1 MIDCKC
7 GNSLRCELLAPAGSY
22 ETMLVAF
29 NAGADAVYVGGQK
42 FGARA
47 FAGNFNEEELVRA
60 INYAHMFDKK
70 LYLTVNTLIKEEE
83 FSQLYDYIKP
93 YYEAGLDAVIVQD
106 IGVLKFIEGN
116 FTDLPIHCSTQ
127 MTITGEEFGKVLAE
141 NKSVTRIVT
150 PRELNLAEIKKMYT
164 VTGLEIESFVHGAL
178 CYCYSG
184 QCLLSSIIGAR
195 SGNRGRCAQ
204 PCRLTFSN
212 AEQKVDNKHL
222 LSPKDLCTL
231 EILPEIIETG
241 VYSLK
246 IEGRMKKPEYVAS
259 VVAIYRKYID
269 RYLKNGKKN
278 YKVIQEDID
287 TLKDIYNR
295 GGFTDGFYKRQN
307 GSEMMTINRPNH
319 CGVKVGNVL
328 DINQNIIKIQTVRD
342 IKKGDILEIDSD
354 TEFFAPYDIRK
365 GEIFDYKFKQKI
377 RFGNV
382 KEVIRTRNEALINTL
397 LNNYM
402 YDEKGKIRLL
412 KRRVNIDIIILKDK
426 NIEAAMWDNIFSV
439 TTNGNVPL
447 EAKNKPITKDFVVKQ
462 LGKLGETCFAADSI
476 NVQLDEGLF
485 VTVSELNEIR
495 RSLVELLTKEI
506 KETYRRYVD
515 NRVNKDN
522 GLNIADSLNKD
533 NSLNTNTAYKT
544 IEKSYSDFSNNITVL
559 VSDMKQFE
567 KVISIY
573 RGNRIYLEYAQ
584 FSLEEIASAVKM
596 GNEKNVEIFI
606 ALPYILRANAK
617 AMLEKEIDALREIEP
632 SGYLFRNLESFFY
645 LKNKGINI
653 KKVIFDSNIYAFNNE
668 TIKYYKS
675 IGADIITASYETN
688 GNEFKLL
695 DKSFMEINV
704 YGYFPVML
712 TAGCV
717 RKTMNKCLKTLLSA
731 DEACKLKSKDTT
743 IVDRKSSSFTVRTV
757 CRYCYNIIYNSVPI
771 GLFQNIDELEAL
783 GFCGYRISFTTE
795 SPEEIENILLNYKNL
810 KSNYTKGHFKRGV
823 E

>member
-106 IGVLKFIEGN
+106 IGVLKFIAGN

-412 KRRVNIDIIILKDK
+412 KRRVNIDITILKDK
-426 NIEAAMWDNIFSV
+426 NIEVAMWDNIFSV

>member
-47 FAGNFNEEELVRA
+47 FAGNFNEEELVKA
-60 INYAHMFDKK
+60 ISYAHMFDKK

-106 IGVLKFIEGN
+106 IGVLKFIAGN

-164 VTGLEIESFVHGAL
+164 VIGLEIESFVHGAL

-412 KRRVNIDIIILKDK
+412 KRRVNIDITILKDK
-426 NIEAAMWDNIFSV
+426 NIEAAMWDNSFSV

-495 RSLVELLTKEI
+495 RSLVELFTEEI

-533 NSLNTNTAYKT
+533 NSLNTNIAYKT

-567 KVISIY
+567 TVISIY

-596 GNEKNVEIFI
+596 GSEKNVEVFI

-617 AMLEKEIDALREIEP
+617 AMLEKEIDTLREIEP

-695 DKSFMEINV
+695 DRSFMEINV

>member
-47 FAGNFNEEELVRA
+47 FAGNFNEEELVKA

-106 IGVLKFIEGN
+106 IGVLEFIASKFSN
-116 FTDLPIHCSTQ
+116 LPIHCSTQ
-127 MTITGEEFGKVLAE
+127 MTITGEEFGEVLAK

-164 VTGLEIESFVHGAL
+164 ATGLEIESFVHGAL

-212 AEQKVDNKHL
+212 AEKKVANKHL

-231 EILPEIIETG
+231 EILPEIIEAG

-278 YKVIQEDID
+278 YKVTQEDID

-319 CGVKVGNVL
+319 CGVKVGNIL

-365 GEIFDYKFKQKI
+365 GDIFDYKFKQKI
-377 RFGNV
+377 RLGNV

-402 YDEKGKIRLL
+402 YDEKGKIRFL
-412 KRRVNIDIIILKDK
+412 KRRVNIDITILKDK
-426 NIEAAMWDNIFSV
+426 NIEATMWDNGFSV

-495 RSLVELLTKEI
+495 RSLVELFTEEI
-506 KETYRRYVD
+506 KETYRRYAD

-533 NSLNTNTAYKT
+533 NSLNTNIAYKT
-544 IEKSYSDFSNNITVL
+544 IEKSYGDFSNNITVL

-567 KVISIY
+567 TVISIY

-584 FSLEEIASAVKM
+584 FSLEEIANAVKT
-596 GNEKNVEIFI
+596 GNEKNVEVFI

-617 AMLEKEIDALREIEP
+617 AMLEKEIEDLREIDP

-695 DKSFMEINV
+695 DRSFMEINV

-717 RKTMNKCLKTLLSA
+717 RKTMNKCLKTLLSP

>member
-1 MIDCKC
+1 MIDYKC

-106 IGVLKFIEGN
+106 IGVLKFIAGN

-231 EILPEIIETG
+231 EILPEIIEAG

-278 YKVIQEDID
+278 YKAAQEDID

-365 GEIFDYKFKQKI
+365 GDIFDYKFKQKI

-412 KRRVNIDIIILKDK
+412 KRRVNIDITILKDK

-533 NSLNTNTAYKT
+533 NSLNTNIAYKT
-544 IEKSYSDFSNNITVL
+544 IEKPYSDFSNNITVL

-596 GNEKNVEIFI
+596 GSEKNVEVFI

-617 AMLEKEIDALREIEP
+617 AMLEKEIDTLREIEP

-695 DKSFMEINV
+695 DRSFMEINV

-717 RKTMNKCLKTLLSA
+717 RKTMNKCIKTLLSA

-757 CRYCYNIIYNSVPI
+757 CRYCYNIIYSSVPI

>member
-47 FAGNFNEEELVRA
+47 FAGNFNEEELVKA

-106 IGVLKFIEGN
+106 IGVLKFIAGN

-402 YDEKGKIRLL
+402 YNEKGKIRLL
-412 KRRVNIDIIILKDK
+412 KRRVNIDITILKDK
-426 NIEAAMWDNIFSV
+426 NIEAAMWDNSFSV

-495 RSLVELLTKEI
+495 RSLVELFTEEI
-506 KETYRRYVD
+506 KEAYRRYVD

-522 GLNIADSLNKD
+522 GLNTADSLNKD
-533 NSLNTNTAYKT
+533 NSLNTNIAYKT

-567 KVISIY
+567 TVISIY

-617 AMLEKEIDALREIEP
+617 AMLEKEIDTLRKIEP

-695 DKSFMEINV
+695 DRSFMEINV

-717 RKTMNKCLKTLLSA
+717 RKTMNKCLKALLSA

>member
-29 NAGADAVYVGGQK
+29 NAGADAVYVGGRK

-106 IGVLKFIEGN
+106 IGVLKFIAGN

-231 EILPEIIETG
+231 EILPEIIEAG

-278 YKVIQEDID
+278 YKAAQEDID

-365 GEIFDYKFKQKI
+365 GDIFDYKFKQKI

-412 KRRVNIDIIILKDK
+412 KRRVNIDIAILKDK
-426 NIEAAMWDNIFSV
+426 NIEAAMWDNSFSV
-439 TTNGNVPL
+439 TANGNVPL

-596 GNEKNVEIFI
+596 GNEKNVEVFI
-606 ALPYILRANAK
+606 SLPYILRANAK
-617 AMLEKEIDALREIEP
+617 AMLEKEIDTLREIEP

-695 DKSFMEINV
+695 DRSFMEINV

>member
-47 FAGNFNEEELVRA
+47 FAGNFNEEELVKA
-60 INYAHMFDKK
+60 ISYAHMFDKK

-106 IGVLKFIEGN
+106 IGVLKFIAGN

-412 KRRVNIDIIILKDK
+412 KRRVNIDITILKDK

-533 NSLNTNTAYKT
+533 NSLNTNIAYKT

-596 GNEKNVEIFI
+596 GNEKNVEVFI

-617 AMLEKEIDALREIEP
+617 AMLEKEIDTLREIEP
-632 SGYLFRNLESFFY
+632 GGYLFRNLESFFY

-695 DKSFMEINV
+695 DRSFMEINV

>member
-106 IGVLKFIEGN
+106 IGVLKFIAGN

-412 KRRVNIDIIILKDK
+412 KRRVNIDITILKDK
-426 NIEAAMWDNIFSV
+426 NIEAAMWDNSFSV

-533 NSLNTNTAYKT
+533 NSLNTNIAYKT

-596 GNEKNVEIFI
+596 GNEKNVEVFI

-617 AMLEKEIDALREIEP
+617 AMLEKEIDTLREIEP

-653 KKVIFDSNIYAFNNE
+653 KRVIFDSNIYAFNNE

-695 DKSFMEINV
+695 DRSFMEINV

>member
-1 MIDCKC
+1 MIDYKC

-106 IGVLKFIEGN
+106 IGVLKFIAGN

-278 YKVIQEDID
+278 YKAAQEDID

-342 IKKGDILEIDSD
+342 IKKGDILEIVSD

-365 GEIFDYKFKQKI
+365 GDIFDYKFKQKI

-412 KRRVNIDIIILKDK
+412 KRRVNIDITILKDK

-495 RSLVELLTKEI
+495 RSLVELLAKEI

-533 NSLNTNTAYKT
+533 NSLNTNIAYKT

-567 KVISIY
+567 TVISIY

-596 GNEKNVEIFI
+596 GNEKNVEVFI

-617 AMLEKEIDALREIEP
+617 AMLEKEIDTLREIEP

-695 DKSFMEINV
+695 DRSFMEINV

-717 RKTMNKCLKTLLSA
+717 RKTMNKCLKTILSA

>member
-106 IGVLKFIEGN
+106 IGVLKFIAGN

-743 IVDRKSSSFTVRTV
+743 MSTG
-757 CRYCYNIIYNSVPI
+757 N
-771 GLFQNIDELEAL
+771 QAAL
-783 GFCGYRISFTTE
+783 Q
-795 SPEEIENILLNYKNL
+795 
-810 KSNYTKGHFKRGV
+810 
-823 E
+823 

>member
-1 MIDCKC
+1 MIDYKC

-106 IGVLKFIEGN
+106 IGVLKFIAGN

-127 MTITGEEFGKVLAE
+127 MTITGEEFGEVLAE

-412 KRRVNIDIIILKDK
+412 KRRVNIDITILKDK

-533 NSLNTNTAYKT
+533 NSLNTNIAYKT

-596 GNEKNVEIFI
+596 GNEKNVEVFI

-617 AMLEKEIDALREIEP
+617 AMLEKEIDTLREIEP
-632 SGYLFRNLESFFY
+632 GGYLFRNLESFFY

-695 DKSFMEINV
+695 DRSFMEINV

>member
-231 EILPEIIETG
+231 EILPEIIEAG

-278 YKVIQEDID
+278 YKAAQEDID

-365 GEIFDYKFKQKI
+365 GDIFDYKFKQKI

-412 KRRVNIDIIILKDK
+412 KRRVNIDITILKDK
-426 NIEAAMWDNIFSV
+426 NIEAAMWDNSFSV
-439 TTNGNVPL
+439 TANGNVPL

-495 RSLVELLTKEI
+495 RSLVELFTEEI

-533 NSLNTNTAYKT
+533 NSLNTNIAYKT

-567 KVISIY
+567 TVISIY

-596 GNEKNVEIFI
+596 GNEKNVEVFI

-617 AMLEKEIDALREIEP
+617 AMLEKEIDTLREIEP

-695 DKSFMEINV
+695 DRSFMEINV

>member
-1 MIDCKC
+1 MIDYKC

-106 IGVLKFIEGN
+106 IGVLKFIAGN
-116 FTDLPIHCSTQ
+116 FTALPIHCSTQ
-127 MTITGEEFGKVLAE
+127 MTITGEEFGEVLAE

-412 KRRVNIDIIILKDK
+412 KRRVNIDITILKDK
-426 NIEAAMWDNIFSV
+426 NIEAAMWDNSFSV

-495 RSLVELLTKEI
+495 RSLVELFTKEI

-533 NSLNTNTAYKT
+533 NSLNTNIAYKT

-567 KVISIY
+567 TVISIY

-596 GNEKNVEIFI
+596 GNEKNVEVFI

-617 AMLEKEIDALREIEP
+617 AMLEKEIDALREIKP

-717 RKTMNKCLKTLLSA
+717 RKTMNKCLKTILSA

>member
-47 FAGNFNEEELVRA
+47 FAGNFNEEELVKA

-106 IGVLKFIEGN
+106 IGVLKFIAGN

-402 YDEKGKIRLL
+402 YDERGKIRLL
-412 KRRVNIDIIILKDK
+412 KRRVNIDITILKDK
-426 NIEAAMWDNIFSV
+426 NIEAAMWDNSFSV

-495 RSLVELLTKEI
+495 RSLVELFTEEI

-533 NSLNTNTAYKT
+533 NSLNTNIAYKT

-567 KVISIY
+567 TVISIY

-596 GNEKNVEIFI
+596 GNEKNVEVFI

-617 AMLEKEIDALREIEP
+617 AMLEKEIDTLREIEP

-695 DKSFMEINV
+695 DRSFMEINV

>member
-1 MIDCKC
+1 MIDYKC

-106 IGVLKFIEGN
+106 IGVLKFIAGN

-127 MTITGEEFGKVLAE
+127 MTITGEEFGEVLAE

-412 KRRVNIDIIILKDK
+412 KRRVNIDITILKDK
-426 NIEAAMWDNIFSV
+426 NIEAAMWDNSFSV

-495 RSLVELLTKEI
+495 RSLVELFTKEI

-533 NSLNTNTAYKT
+533 NSLNTNIAYKT

-559 VSDMKQFE
+559 VSDIKQFE
-567 KVISIY
+567 TVISIY

-596 GNEKNVEIFI
+596 GNEKNVEVFI

-617 AMLEKEIDALREIEP
+617 AMLEKEIDALREIKP

-717 RKTMNKCLKTLLSA
+717 RKTMNKCLKTILSA

>member
-1 MIDCKC
+1 MIDCKY

-47 FAGNFNEEELVRA
+47 FAGNFNEEELVKA

-231 EILPEIIETG
+231 EILPEIIEAG

-278 YKVIQEDID
+278 YKAAQEDID

-365 GEIFDYKFKQKI
+365 GDIFDYKFKQKI

-402 YDEKGKIRLL
+402 YDEKGKIRFL
-412 KRRVNIDIIILKDK
+412 KRRVNIDITILKDK
-426 NIEAAMWDNIFSV
+426 NIEAAMWDNSFSV

-462 LGKLGETCFAADSI
+462 LGKLGETCFVADSI
-476 NVQLDEGLF
+476 NVQLDENLF

-495 RSLVELLTKEI
+495 RSLVELFTEEI

-533 NSLNTNTAYKT
+533 NSLNTNIAYKT
-544 IEKSYSDFSNNITVL
+544 IEKSYIDFSNNITVL

-567 KVISIY
+567 TVISIY

-584 FSLEEIASAVKM
+584 FSLEEIASAVKT
-596 GNEKNVEIFI
+596 GNEKNVEVFI

-617 AMLEKEIDALREIEP
+617 AMLEKEIDTLREINP

-653 KKVIFDSNIYAFNNE
+653 KRVIFDSNIYAFNNE

-695 DKSFMEINV
+695 DRSFMEINV

>member
-106 IGVLKFIEGN
+106 IGVLKFIAGN

-231 EILPEIIETG
+231 EILPEIIEAG

-278 YKVIQEDID
+278 YKAAQEDID

-584 FSLEEIASAVKM
+584 FSLEEIAIAVKM

>member
-29 NAGADAVYVGGQK
+29 NAGADAVYVGGRK

-106 IGVLKFIEGN
+106 IGVLKFIAGN

-231 EILPEIIETG
+231 EILPEIIEAG

-278 YKVIQEDID
+278 YKAAQEDID

-365 GEIFDYKFKQKI
+365 GDIFDYKFKQKI

-412 KRRVNIDIIILKDK
+412 KRRVNIDIAILKDK
-426 NIEAAMWDNIFSV
+426 NIEAAMWDNSFSV
-439 TTNGNVPL
+439 TANGNVPL

-596 GNEKNVEIFI
+596 GNEKNVEVFI

-617 AMLEKEIDALREIEP
+617 AMLEKEIDTLREIEP

-695 DKSFMEINV
+695 DRSFMEINV

-743 IVDRKSSSFTVRTV
+743 MSTG
-757 CRYCYNIIYNSVPI
+757 N
-771 GLFQNIDELEAL
+771 QAAL
-783 GFCGYRISFTTE
+783 Q
-795 SPEEIENILLNYKNL
+795 
-810 KSNYTKGHFKRGV
+810 
-823 E
+823 

>member
-1 MIDCKC
+1 MIDYKC

-106 IGVLKFIEGN
+106 IGVLKFIAGN

-231 EILPEIIETG
+231 EILPEIIEAG

-278 YKVIQEDID
+278 YKAAQEDID

-365 GEIFDYKFKQKI
+365 GDIFDYKFKQKI

-412 KRRVNIDIIILKDK
+412 KRRVNIDITILKDK
-426 NIEAAMWDNIFSV
+426 NIEAAMWDNSFSV
-439 TTNGNVPL
+439 TANGNVPL

-495 RSLVELLTKEI
+495 RSLVELFTEEI

-533 NSLNTNTAYKT
+533 NSLNTNIAYKT

-567 KVISIY
+567 TVISIY

-596 GNEKNVEIFI
+596 GNEKNVEVFI

-695 DKSFMEINV
+695 DRSFMEINV

-717 RKTMNKCLKTLLSA
+717 RKTMNKCLKTILSA

>member
-47 FAGNFNEEELVRA
+47 FAGNFNEEELVKA

-106 IGVLKFIEGN
+106 IGVLKFIASK
-116 FTDLPIHCSTQ
+116 FSDLPIHCSTQ
-127 MTITGEEFGKVLAE
+127 MTITGEEFGKVLAK

-164 VTGLEIESFVHGAL
+164 ATGLEIESFVHGAL

-231 EILPEIIETG
+231 EILPEIIENG

-328 DINQNIIKIQTVRD
+328 DIKQNIIKIQTVMD

-412 KRRVNIDIIILKDK
+412 KRRVNIDITILKDK

-495 RSLVELLTKEI
+495 RSLVELFTEEI

-533 NSLNTNTAYKT
+533 NSLNTNIAYKT

-567 KVISIY
+567 TVISIY

-596 GNEKNVEIFI
+596 GNEKNVEVFI

-617 AMLEKEIDALREIEP
+617 AMLEKEIEALREINP

-695 DKSFMEINV
+695 DRSFMEINV

-731 DEACKLKSKDTT
+731 DETCKLKSKDTT

>member
-47 FAGNFNEEELVRA
+47 FAGNFNEEELVKA
-60 INYAHMFDKK
+60 ISYAHMFDKK

-106 IGVLKFIEGN
+106 IGVLKFIAGN

-412 KRRVNIDIIILKDK
+412 KRRVNIDITILKDK
-426 NIEAAMWDNIFSV
+426 NIEAAMWDNSFSV

-495 RSLVELLTKEI
+495 RSLVELFTEEI

-533 NSLNTNTAYKT
+533 NSLNTNIAYKT

-567 KVISIY
+567 TVISIY

-596 GNEKNVEIFI
+596 GSEKNVEVFI

-617 AMLEKEIDALREIEP
+617 AMLEKEIDTLREIEP

-695 DKSFMEINV
+695 DRSFMEINV

>member
-1 MIDCKC
+1 MIDYKC

-106 IGVLKFIEGN
+106 IGVLKFIAGN

-278 YKVIQEDID
+278 YKAAQEDID

-365 GEIFDYKFKQKI
+365 GDIFDYKFKQKI

-412 KRRVNIDIIILKDK
+412 KRRVNIDITILKDK
-426 NIEAAMWDNIFSV
+426 NIEAAMWDNSFSV
-439 TTNGNVPL
+439 TANGNVPL

-495 RSLVELLTKEI
+495 RSLVELFTEEI

-533 NSLNTNTAYKT
+533 NSLNTNIAYKT

-567 KVISIY
+567 TVISIY

-596 GNEKNVEIFI
+596 GNEKNVEVFI

-617 AMLEKEIDALREIEP
+617 AMLEKEIDTLREIEP

-695 DKSFMEINV
+695 DRSFMEINV

>member
-106 IGVLKFIEGN
+106 IGVLKFIAGN

>member
-47 FAGNFNEEELVRA
+47 FAGNFNEEELVKA
-60 INYAHMFDKK
+60 INYTHMFDKK

-106 IGVLKFIEGN
+106 IGVLKFIAGN

-412 KRRVNIDIIILKDK
+412 KRRVNIDITILKDK
-426 NIEAAMWDNIFSV
+426 NIEAAMWDNSFSV

-495 RSLVELLTKEI
+495 RSLVELFTEEI

-522 GLNIADSLNKD
+522 GLNTADSLNKD
-533 NSLNTNTAYKT
+533 NSLNTNIAYKT

-567 KVISIY
+567 TVISIY

-596 GNEKNVEIFI
+596 GNEKNVEVFI

-617 AMLEKEIDALREIEP
+617 AMLEKEIDTLREIES

-695 DKSFMEINV
+695 DRSFMEINV

>member
-47 FAGNFNEEELVRA
+47 FAGNFNEEELVKA

-106 IGVLKFIEGN
+106 IGVLKFIAGN

-365 GEIFDYKFKQKI
+365 GEIFDYKFKQKV

-412 KRRVNIDIIILKDK
+412 KRRVNIDITILKDK
-426 NIEAAMWDNIFSV
+426 NIEAAMWDNSFSV
-439 TTNGNVPL
+439 TTNGNIPL

-495 RSLVELLTKEI
+495 RSLVELFTEEI

-533 NSLNTNTAYKT
+533 NSLNTNIAYKT
-544 IEKSYSDFSNNITVL
+544 IEKSYSDFSKNITVL

-567 KVISIY
+567 TVISIY

-596 GNEKNVEIFI
+596 GNEKNVEVFI

-617 AMLEKEIDALREIEP
+617 AMLEKEIDTLRKIEP

-695 DKSFMEINV
+695 DRSFMEINV

>member
-106 IGVLKFIEGN
+106 IGVLKFIAGN

-307 GSEMMTINRPNH
+307 GSEMITINRPNH

-412 KRRVNIDIIILKDK
+412 KRRVNIDITILKDK
-426 NIEAAMWDNIFSV
+426 NIEVAMWDNIFSV

>member
-47 FAGNFNEEELVRA
+47 FAGNFNEEELVKA

-106 IGVLKFIEGN
+106 IGVLKFIAGN

-295 GGFTDGFYKRQN
+295 GGFTDGFYKGQN

-412 KRRVNIDIIILKDK
+412 KRRVNIDITILKDK
-426 NIEAAMWDNIFSV
+426 NIEAAMWDNSFSV

-495 RSLVELLTKEI
+495 RSLVELFAEEI

-533 NSLNTNTAYKT
+533 NSLNTNIAYKT

-567 KVISIY
+567 TVISIY

-596 GNEKNVEIFI
+596 GNEKNVEVFI

-617 AMLEKEIDALREIEP
+617 AMLEKEIDTLREIEP

-695 DKSFMEINV
+695 DRSFMEINV

-795 SPEEIENILLNYKNL
+795 SLEEIENILLNYKNL

>member
-47 FAGNFNEEELVRA
+47 FAGNFNEEELVKA
-60 INYAHMFDKK
+60 ISYAHMFDKK

-106 IGVLKFIEGN
+106 IGVLKFIAGN

-412 KRRVNIDIIILKDK
+412 KRRVNIDITILKDK
-426 NIEAAMWDNIFSV
+426 NIEAAMWDNSFSV
-439 TTNGNVPL
+439 TTNGNIPL

-495 RSLVELLTKEI
+495 RSLVELFTEEI
-506 KETYRRYVD
+506 KEAYRRYVD

-533 NSLNTNTAYKT
+533 NSLNTNIAYKT

-567 KVISIY
+567 TVISIY

-596 GNEKNVEIFI
+596 GNEKNVEVFI

-617 AMLEKEIDALREIEP
+617 AMLEKEIDTLRKIEP

-695 DKSFMEINV
+695 DRSFMEINV

-717 RKTMNKCLKTLLSA
+717 RKTMNKCLKALLSA

>member
-1 MIDCKC
+1 MIDYKC

-106 IGVLKFIEGN
+106 IGVLKFIAGN

-231 EILPEIIETG
+231 EILPEIIEAG

-278 YKVIQEDID
+278 YKAAQEDID

-365 GEIFDYKFKQKI
+365 GDIFDYKFKQKI

-412 KRRVNIDIIILKDK
+412 KRRVNIDITILKDK

-533 NSLNTNTAYKT
+533 NSLNTNIAYKT
-544 IEKSYSDFSNNITVL
+544 IEKPYSDFSNNITVL

-596 GNEKNVEIFI
+596 GNEKNVEVFI

-617 AMLEKEIDALREIEP
+617 AMLEKEIDTLREIEP

-695 DKSFMEINV
+695 DRSFMEINV

-717 RKTMNKCLKTLLSA
+717 RKTMNKCIKTLLSA

-757 CRYCYNIIYNSVPI
+757 CRYCYNIIYSSVPI

>member
-47 FAGNFNEEELVRA
+47 FAGNFNEEELVKA

-106 IGVLKFIEGN
+106 IGVLKFIAGN

-412 KRRVNIDIIILKDK
+412 KRRVNIDITILKDK
-426 NIEAAMWDNIFSV
+426 NIEAAMWDNSFSV

-495 RSLVELLTKEI
+495 RSLVELFAEEI

-533 NSLNTNTAYKT
+533 NSLNTNIAYKT

-567 KVISIY
+567 TVISIY

-596 GNEKNVEIFI
+596 GNEKNVEVFI

-617 AMLEKEIDALREIEP
+617 AMLEKEIDTLREIEP

-695 DKSFMEINV
+695 DRSFMEINV

-795 SPEEIENILLNYKNL
+795 SLEEIENILLNYKNL

>member
-1 MIDCKC
+1 MIDYKC

-106 IGVLKFIEGN
+106 IGVLKFIAGN

-365 GEIFDYKFKQKI
+365 GDIFDYKFKQKI

-412 KRRVNIDIIILKDK
+412 KRRVNIDITILKDK
-426 NIEAAMWDNIFSV
+426 NIEAAMWDNSFSV
-439 TTNGNVPL
+439 TANGNVPL

-495 RSLVELLTKEI
+495 RSLVELFTKEI

-533 NSLNTNTAYKT
+533 NSLNTNIAYKT

-567 KVISIY
+567 TVISIY

-596 GNEKNVEIFI
+596 GNEKNVEVFI

-617 AMLEKEIDALREIEP
+617 AMLEKKIDTLREIEP

-695 DKSFMEINV
+695 DRSFMEINV

>member
-47 FAGNFNEEELVRA
+47 FAGNFNEEELVKA

-106 IGVLKFIEGN
+106 IGVLKFIAGN

-412 KRRVNIDIIILKDK
+412 KRRVNIDITILKDK
-426 NIEAAMWDNIFSV
+426 NIEAAMWDNSFSV

-495 RSLVELLTKEI
+495 RSLVELFTEEI

-522 GLNIADSLNKD
+522 GLNTADSLNKD
-533 NSLNTNTAYKT
+533 NSLNTNIAYKT

-567 KVISIY
+567 TVISIY

-596 GNEKNVEIFI
+596 GNEKNVEVFI

-617 AMLEKEIDALREIEP
+617 AMLEKEIDTLREIES

-695 DKSFMEINV
+695 DRSFMEINV

-717 RKTMNKCLKTLLSA
+717 RKTMNKCLKNLLSA

-743 IVDRKSSSFTVRTV
+743 IVDRKSSGFTVRTV

>member
-106 IGVLKFIEGN
+106 IGVLKFIAGN

-412 KRRVNIDIIILKDK
+412 KRRVNIDITILKDK
-426 NIEAAMWDNIFSV
+426 NIEAAMWDNSFSV

-495 RSLVELLTKEI
+495 RSLVELFTKEI

-533 NSLNTNTAYKT
+533 NSLNTNIAYKT

-567 KVISIY
+567 TVISIY

-596 GNEKNVEIFI
+596 GNEKNVEVFI

-617 AMLEKEIDALREIEP
+617 AMLEKEIDALREIKP

-717 RKTMNKCLKTLLSA
+717 RKTMNKCLKTILSA

>member
-1 MIDCKC
+1 MIDYKC

-83 FSQLYDYIKP
+83 FSQLYDYIKT

-106 IGVLKFIEGN
+106 IGVLKFIAGN

-127 MTITGEEFGKVLAE
+127 MTITGEEFGEVLAE

-412 KRRVNIDIIILKDK
+412 KRRVNIDITILKDK
-426 NIEAAMWDNIFSV
+426 NIEAAMWDNSFSV

-495 RSLVELLTKEI
+495 RSLVELFTKEI

-533 NSLNTNTAYKT
+533 NSLNTNIAYKT

-567 KVISIY
+567 TVISIY

-596 GNEKNVEIFI
+596 GNEKNVEVFI

-617 AMLEKEIDALREIEP
+617 AMLEKEIDALREIKP

-717 RKTMNKCLKTLLSA
+717 RKTMNKCLKTILSA

>member
-1 MIDCKC
+1 MIDYKC

-106 IGVLKFIEGN
+106 IGVLKFIAGN

-231 EILPEIIETG
+231 EILPEIIEAG

-278 YKVIQEDID
+278 YKAAQEDID

-365 GEIFDYKFKQKI
+365 GDIFDYKFKQKI

-412 KRRVNIDIIILKDK
+412 KRRVNIDITILKDK

-533 NSLNTNTAYKT
+533 NSLNTNIAYKT

-596 GNEKNVEIFI
+596 GNEKNVEVFI

-617 AMLEKEIDALREIEP
+617 AMLEKEIDTLREIEP

-695 DKSFMEINV
+695 DRSFMEINV

>member
-1 MIDCKC
+1 MIDYKC

-106 IGVLKFIEGN
+106 IGVLKFIVGN

-231 EILPEIIETG
+231 EILPEIIEAG

-278 YKVIQEDID
+278 YKAAQEDID

-365 GEIFDYKFKQKI
+365 GDIFDYKFKQKI

-412 KRRVNIDIIILKDK
+412 KRRVNIDITILKDK
-426 NIEAAMWDNIFSV
+426 NIEAAMWDNSFSV
-439 TTNGNVPL
+439 TANGNVPL

-495 RSLVELLTKEI
+495 RSLVELFTEEI

-533 NSLNTNTAYKT
+533 NSLNTNIAYKT

-567 KVISIY
+567 TVISIY

-596 GNEKNVEIFI
+596 GNEKNVEVFI

-617 AMLEKEIDALREIEP
+617 AMLEKEIDTLREIEP

-695 DKSFMEINV
+695 DRSFMEINV

>member
-47 FAGNFNEEELVRA
+47 FAGNFNEEELVKA

-106 IGVLKFIEGN
+106 IGVLKFIAGN

-127 MTITGEEFGKVLAE
+127 MTVTGEEFGKVLAE

-412 KRRVNIDIIILKDK
+412 KRRVNIDITILKDK
-426 NIEAAMWDNIFSV
+426 NIEAAMWDNSFSV

-495 RSLVELLTKEI
+495 RSLVELFTEEI

-533 NSLNTNTAYKT
+533 NSLNTNIAYKT

-567 KVISIY
+567 TVISIY

-596 GNEKNVEIFI
+596 GNEKNVEVFI

-617 AMLEKEIDALREIEP
+617 AMLEKEIDTLREIES

-695 DKSFMEINV
+695 DRSFMEINV

-743 IVDRKSSSFTVRTV
+743 IVDRKSSGFTVRTV

>member
-1 MIDCKC
+1 MIDYKC

-106 IGVLKFIEGN
+106 IGVLKFIAGN

-412 KRRVNIDIIILKDK
+412 KRRVNIDITILKDK

-495 RSLVELLTKEI
+495 RSLVELFTKEI

-533 NSLNTNTAYKT
+533 NSLNTNIAYKT

-567 KVISIY
+567 TVISIY

-596 GNEKNVEIFI
+596 GNEKNVEVFI

-617 AMLEKEIDALREIEP
+617 AMLEKEIDTLREIEP

-695 DKSFMEINV
+695 DRSFMEINV

-717 RKTMNKCLKTLLSA
+717 RKTMNKCLKTILSA

>member
-47 FAGNFNEEELVRA
+47 FAGNFNEEELVKA

-106 IGVLKFIEGN
+106 IGVLKFIAGN

-231 EILPEIIETG
+231 EILPEIIENG

-328 DINQNIIKIQTVRD
+328 DINQNIIKIQTVMD

-412 KRRVNIDIIILKDK
+412 KRRVNIDITILKDK
-426 NIEAAMWDNIFSV
+426 NIEAAMWDNSFSV
-439 TTNGNVPL
+439 KTNGNVPL

-495 RSLVELLTKEI
+495 RSLVELFTEEI

-533 NSLNTNTAYKT
+533 NSLNTNIAYKT

-567 KVISIY
+567 TVISIY

-584 FSLEEIASAVKM
+584 FSLEEIADAVKM
-596 GNEKNVEIFI
+596 GNEKNVEVFI

-617 AMLEKEIDALREIEP
+617 AMLEKEIEALREINP

-653 KKVIFDSNIYAFNNE
+653 KKVIFDSNIYVFNNE

-695 DKSFMEINV
+695 DRSFMEINV

-731 DEACKLKSKDTT
+731 DETCKLKSKDTT

-795 SPEEIENILLNYKNL
+795 SPEEIENILLNYKKL

>member
-1 MIDCKC
+1 MIDYKC

-106 IGVLKFIEGN
+106 IGVLKFIAGN

-127 MTITGEEFGKVLAE
+127 MTITGEEFGEVLAE

-412 KRRVNIDIIILKDK
+412 KRRVNIDITILKDK
-426 NIEAAMWDNIFSV
+426 NIEAAMWDNSFSV

-495 RSLVELLTKEI
+495 RSLVELFTKEI

-533 NSLNTNTAYKT
+533 NSLNTNIAYKT

-567 KVISIY
+567 TVISIY

-596 GNEKNVEIFI
+596 GNEKNVEVFI